1 MTKSVFFPG
10 NPSLNKARPRFQDKS
25 PNIPPWAAYLAP
37 PRKACPNLPSRIG
50 DHNAQ
55 SSWTC
60 SSQGAACCCRL
71 ASSPTRTGWW
81 QAGGQEAGCLRVDMA
96 TSNHLTTLRWPLSLL
111 KNSEHPPIK
120 SLDCFPP
127 KTVGRLSFV
136 LWQNYLSL
144 CSTLCD
150 KIIPEFSGW

>member
-1 MTKSVFFPG
+1 MHSQAEHAVLKV
-10 NPSLNKARPRFQDKS
+10 LHV
-25 PNIPPWAAYLAP
+25 AAALQAP
-37 PRKACPNLPSRIG
+37 QPELG
-50 DHNAQ
+50 
-55 SSWTC
+55 
-60 SSQGAACCCRL
+60 G
-71 ASSPTRTGWW
+71 W
-81 QAGGQEAGCLRVDMA
+81 QAGGQEAACLRVDMA

-150 KIIPEFSGW
+150 KIIPEFSG